1 MKKEDIVIVELQKR
15 QDIED
20 LGSAATIE
28 GLELNSIPKY
38 VELIEKLGG
47 KFKTKPGEKLNVYV
61 TSGAQMNKSFRLKGS
76 NAYPD
81 DTHIVSVDFARMAE
95 AAGASF
101 LTLHPRTRMQQ
112 YSGSADWKEIEA
124 VKAAVAATAVD
135 RRARALTAASV
146 AKAVMAAMAAKSPT
160 IRKRTTPLWL
170 LVMHPSAASSPRSSR
185 RPLMTRMQ
193 CL

>member
-81 DTHIVSVDFARMAE
+81 DTHIVSIKLEDFEYQMDFCLKRLQF
-95 AAGASF
+95 G
-101 LTLHPRTRMQQ
+101 
-112 YSGSADWKEIEA
+112 
-124 VKAAVAATAVD
+124 
-135 RRARALTAASV
+135 
-146 AKAVMAAMAAKSPT
+146 
-160 IRKRTTPLWL
+160 IRWMDDIIDNNRWHNRGK
-170 LVMHPSAASSPRSSR
+170 
-185 RPLMTRMQ
+185 
-193 CL
+193 

>member
-28 GLELNSIPKY
+28 GLEINSIPKY

-47 KFKTKPGEKLNVYV
+47 KFKTKPGQKLNVYV

-81 DTHIVSVDFARMAE
+81 DTHIVSIKLEDFEHEMDFCLKRLQF
-95 AAGASF
+95 G
-101 LTLHPRTRMQQ
+101 
-112 YSGSADWKEIEA
+112 
-124 VKAAVAATAVD
+124 
-135 RRARALTAASV
+135 
-146 AKAVMAAMAAKSPT
+146 
-160 IRKRTTPLWL
+160 IRWMDDIIDNNRWHNRGK
-170 LVMHPSAASSPRSSR
+170 
-185 RPLMTRMQ
+185 
-193 CL
+193 

>member
-28 GLELNSIPKY
+28 GLEINSIPKY

-81 DTHIVSVDFARMAE
+81 DTHIVSIKLEDFEYKMDFCLKRLQF
-95 AAGASF
+95 G
-101 LTLHPRTRMQQ
+101 
-112 YSGSADWKEIEA
+112 
-124 VKAAVAATAVD
+124 
-135 RRARALTAASV
+135 
-146 AKAVMAAMAAKSPT
+146 
-160 IRKRTTPLWL
+160 IRWMDDIIANNKW
-170 LVMHPSAASSPRSSR
+170 HNKGK
-185 RPLMTRMQ
+185 
-193 CL
+193 

>member
-81 DTHIVSVDFARMAE
+81 DTHIVSIKLEDFEYQMDFCLKRLQF
-95 AAGASF
+95 G
-101 LTLHPRTRMQQ
+101 
-112 YSGSADWKEIEA
+112 
-124 VKAAVAATAVD
+124 
-135 RRARALTAASV
+135 
-146 AKAVMAAMAAKSPT
+146 
-160 IRKRTTPLWL
+160 IRWMDDIIANNKW
-170 LVMHPSAASSPRSSR
+170 HNKGK
-185 RPLMTRMQ
+185 
-193 CL
+193 

>member
-1 MKKEDIVIVELQKR
+1 MVYNLLRFFYIISIIKEVNMKKEDIVIVELQKR

-47 KFKTKPGEKLNVYV
+47 KFKIKPGEKLNVYV

-81 DTHIVSVDFARMAE
+81 DIHIVSIKLEDFDHEMDFCLKRLQF
-95 AAGASF
+95 G
-101 LTLHPRTRMQQ
+101 
-112 YSGSADWKEIEA
+112 
-124 VKAAVAATAVD
+124 
-135 RRARALTAASV
+135 
-146 AKAVMAAMAAKSPT
+146 
-160 IRKRTTPLWL
+160 IRWMDDIIDNNRWHNRGK
-170 LVMHPSAASSPRSSR
+170 
-185 RPLMTRMQ
+185 
-193 CL
+193 

>member
-28 GLELNSIPKY
+28 GLELNSIPTY

-47 KFKTKPGEKLNVYV
+47 KFKTKPGQKLNVYV

-81 DTHIVSVDFARMAE
+81 DTHIVSIKLEDFEYQMDFCLNRLRF
-95 AAGASF
+95 G
-101 LTLHPRTRMQQ
+101 
-112 YSGSADWKEIEA
+112 
-124 VKAAVAATAVD
+124 
-135 RRARALTAASV
+135 
-146 AKAVMAAMAAKSPT
+146 
-160 IRKRTTPLWL
+160 IRWMDDIIANNKW
-170 LVMHPSAASSPRSSR
+170 HNKGK
-185 RPLMTRMQ
+185 
-193 CL
+193 

>member
-28 GLELNSIPKY
+28 GLEINSIPKY

-81 DTHIVSVDFARMAE
+81 DTHIVSIKLEDFEYEMDFCLKRLQF
-95 AAGASF
+95 G
-101 LTLHPRTRMQQ
+101 
-112 YSGSADWKEIEA
+112 
-124 VKAAVAATAVD
+124 
-135 RRARALTAASV
+135 
-146 AKAVMAAMAAKSPT
+146 
-160 IRKRTTPLWL
+160 IRWMDDIIANNKW
-170 LVMHPSAASSPRSSR
+170 HNKGK
-185 RPLMTRMQ
+185 
-193 CL
+193 

>member
-28 GLELNSIPKY
+28 GLEINSIPKY

-47 KFKTKPGEKLNVYV
+47 KFKTKPGQKLNVYV

-81 DTHIVSVDFARMAE
+81 DTHIVSIKLEDFEYKMDFCLKRLQF
-95 AAGASF
+95 G
-101 LTLHPRTRMQQ
+101 
-112 YSGSADWKEIEA
+112 
-124 VKAAVAATAVD
+124 
-135 RRARALTAASV
+135 
-146 AKAVMAAMAAKSPT
+146 
-160 IRKRTTPLWL
+160 IRWMDDIIANNKW
-170 LVMHPSAASSPRSSR
+170 HNKGK
-185 RPLMTRMQ
+185 
-193 CL
+193 